1 MNSAQQRNVREL
13 NSHYIEQHDKKIEQK
28 SISNKGLVRR
38 LSALGLFV
46 ATVMVATVIT
56 LQSQHTVLSQKI
68 EKKQYLE
75 NELVQL
81 QLVERDLIDEI
92 ENLNSLE
99 YIAEIARR
107 DYFLTKPGEIIFK
120 LPTITSD

>member
-13 NSHYIEQHDKKIEQK
+13 NSHYNEQHDKKIEQK

-120 LPTITSD
+120 LPTITAD